1 MKIFAEDESASVQA
15 TMYKM
20 CEKILATVPEIDAVD
35 YALPNKHYF
44 EIGMFD
50 QLSQTVHMAN
60 KSCRPLMAQRHSEHG
75 QGRNRSR
82 SPK

>member
-20 CEKILATVPEIDAVD
+20 CDTILAAVPEIEAVD

-44 EIGMFD
+44 EIGKRMKCTS
-50 QLSQTVHMAN
+50 LTRSPTNMIYR
-60 KSCRPLMAQRHSEHG
+60 SLMA
-75 QGRNRSR
+75 
-82 SPK
+82 